1 MAGDPILFIN
11 LFINLR
17 GPEGAGNVRGLK
29 IDVRWYICTELW
41 LLALNAT
48 STVDTLPGPVGQRRG
63 TGDVSEAIESHP
75 AMSIGEIL
83 ICLQCSISL
92 SRLAS
97 SKNWVRIAD
106 IISASNDTS
115 SSSLLSEFLTVV

>member
-17 GPEGAGNVRGLK
+17 GPEGVGNVRGLK
-29 IDVRWYICTELW
+29 IDVPLVHLRRAMAARSYGYIY
-41 LLALNAT
+41 
-48 STVDTLPGPVGQRRG
+48 SGYLPGPVGQRRG

-97 SKNWVRIAD
+97 SKIWVRIAD
-106 IISASNDTS
+106 IISANN
-115 SSSLLSEFLTVV
+115 SSLLSEFLTVV

>member
-1 MAGDPILFIN
+1 M
-11 LFINLR
+11 
-17 GPEGAGNVRGLK
+17 
-29 IDVRWYICTELW
+29 
-41 LLALNAT
+41 AT

-97 SKNWVRIAD
+97 SKIWVRIAD
-106 IISASNDTS
+106 IISANN
-115 SSSLLSEFLTVV
+115 SSLLSEFLTVV